1 MNGGNFRVASVRSW
15 PVRAAGDCTA
25 ALCRPGRRTR
35 LAAAQGWS
43 QTRVRRVTKEAA
55 TTGITR
61 EGVARSALGPG
72 PNQRPAAHRGPV
84 AVLFKPKGCGWAARA
99 EGCR

>member
-35 LAAAQGWS
+35 LAAAQGWP

-72 PNQRPAAHRGPV
+72 PNQRPAAD
-84 AVLFKPKGCGWAARA
+84 AAPMAATA
-99 EGCR
+99 EPEGQRLGACR